1 VVLFQY
7 GMCTTGSPSAH
18 ALANVA
24 SSSAAKITYPPTLP
38 LSQEASP
45 RTSAAGGRSPQ
56 RQAPSPR
63 NDTGSLRNVLG
74 SGANTAGCAAC
85 DGCSPCVVANMA
97 ENSSSMLPYETSTTV
112 YLSQPRG
119 QPTVCRAAGRR
130 RCRTLDSSVQRSL
143 SPECCGPNRLFMRP
157 PRPLSRARRYCKR
170 VRACVRACAM
180 GVRTPLLCDLR

>member
-1 VVLFQY
+1 MHAAEAAGGGSTAVVLFQY

-63 NDTGSLRNVLG
+63 NDIGSLRNVLG
-74 SGANTAGCAAC
+74 SGANTAGCVAC

-112 YLSQPRG
+112 YLSPVANG
-119 QPTVCRAAGRR
+119 
-130 RCRTLDSSVQRSL
+130 VQS
-143 SPECCGPNRLFMRP
+143 GRP
-157 PRPLSRARRYCKR
+157 PALPHS
-170 VRACVRACAM
+170 
-180 GVRTPLLCDLR
+180 